1 MESASP
7 PEADVE
13 RTFQNRC
20 SPTPD
25 LARYAPRHSPVRS
38 HSLRVLSLPPDSA
51 VRPSGENATEKTASE
66 CPVKVRSSLPVA
78 TSHSLSVL
86 SQLPDSAVRPSGAN
100 ATEETAAECL
110 VKVRSSW
117 PVATSQSLSM
127 PSPSPESTVRNGT
140 E

>member
-38 HSLRVLSLPPDSA
+38 HSLSVLSLLPDSA
-51 VRPSGENATEKTASE
+51 VRPSGENATEKTQSE
-66 CPVKVRSSLPVA
+66 CPVKLRTSLPVA
-78 TSHSLSVL
+78 TSHSVRLLTSSLAVL
-86 SQLPDSAVRPSGAN
+86 PKPADSAVRPSCAR
-100 ATEETAAECL
+100 ATEMIRTPIAA
-110 VKVRSSW
+110 
-117 PVATSQSLSM
+117 
-127 PSPSPESTVRNGT
+127 
-140 E
+140 